1 MNRMPYSAV
10 AREQPPADWNVPF
23 VPSTGLFA
31 VPGSPPAVHGIL
43 LSRTPQTAEP
53 IITTPRIRLSESHRA
68 IVVQVVIA
76 FAAWT
81 FLAALSSSQTVVY
94 LMQRGQPI
102 LWRDMLTSRF
112 ADWYTCALFTP
123 LLFLLARRYPI
134 DRRSWRVSLP
144 VTLAVTSICVLL
156 KYSLLVPIEH
166 ALDLNLRATIWSEI
180 SRNFANESMAFWA
193 VIGIIHALEFNRRF
207 REREKAEADLRVR
220 LSEAQLEALRSQ
232 IHPHFLFNT
241 LHGISTLMH
250 RDVEAA
256 DTMLTRLSDLLRLTL
271 KHRGENEITLQEELS
286 LAGHYLEIMRIRF
299 GDRLTVTEEIA
310 PAVSSM
316 LVPQFLLQPLLEN
329 ALEHGVARTAGP
341 ATVNISAGVVD
352 DHLEITVTDSGR
364 GSMEAPLVGRRHGL
378 GLANTRLRLEQLY
391 GADQSISLE
400 KLSDAGTRVAVR
412 LPLRAASPR
421 QRSAVPS
428 VA

>member
-1 MNRMPYSAV
+1 MCAAKEPAIPLPSFMKLTDSQRTTV
-10 AREQPPADWNVPF
+10 AQA
-23 VPSTGLFA
+23 
-31 VPGSPPAVHGIL
+31 L
-43 LSRTPQTAEP
+43 L
-53 IITTPRIRLSESHRA
+53 
-68 IVVQVVIA
+68 V

-81 FLAALSSSQTVVY
+81 FLAAFSSSQTVVY

-102 LWRDMLTSRF
+102 EWRDMLTGRF

-123 LLFLLARRYPI
+123 LFFWLARRYPI
-134 DRRSWRVSLP
+134 DRKSWRTSLP
-144 VTLAVTSICVLL
+144 LTLAVTSICVVV

-166 ALDLNLRATIWSEI
+166 FLGLNLRSSIGSEL

-193 VIGIIHALEFNRRF
+193 VIGIIHALEFNRRY
-207 REREKAEADLRVR
+207 RERELAAADLRVR

-241 LHGISTLMH
+241 LHSISTLMH

-271 KHRGENEITLQEELS
+271 KHRGENEITLQDELS
-286 LAGHYLEIMRIRF
+286 LAEHYLDIMRVRF
-299 GDRLTVTEEIA
+299 GDRLTVTQSVRPNA
-310 PAVSSM
+310 RAM

-329 ALEHGVARTAGP
+329 ALEHGVAM
-341 ATVNISAGVVD
+341 SAGEGCVHVNAVD
-352 DHLEITVTDSGR
+352 SGDRLEISVTDSGR
-364 GSMEAPLVGRRHGL
+364 GIVDSSLSGRRHGL

-391 GADQSISLE
+391 GRAQSITLE
-400 KLSDAGTRVAVR
+400 KLPAGGTRVTVSMPARTAAGPR
-412 LPLRAASPR
+412 LAT
-421 QRSAVPS
+421 VPS